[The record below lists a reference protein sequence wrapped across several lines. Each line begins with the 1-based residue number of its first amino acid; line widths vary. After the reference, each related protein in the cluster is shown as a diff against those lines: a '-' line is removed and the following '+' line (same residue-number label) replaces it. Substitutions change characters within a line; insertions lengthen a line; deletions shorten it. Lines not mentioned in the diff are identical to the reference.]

1 MSYRFDI
8 ESYSK
13 HKIHDRF
20 YSFHKFVR
28 KSVSFVC
35 YDYKIFKISY
45 ISMYFAILLT
55 LVAHLI
61 NPHTQSRNKMEQY
74 IPVKKKIKISISKIY
89 FTISI

>member
-13 HKIHDRF
+13 HKIHDLF

-28 KSVSFVC
+28 KSFVC
-35 YDYKIFKISY
+35 YDYKISKISY

-61 NPHTQSRNKMEQY
+61 NPHTQSRNKMKQY
-74 IPVKKKIKISISKIY
+74 IPVKEKIKISISKIY